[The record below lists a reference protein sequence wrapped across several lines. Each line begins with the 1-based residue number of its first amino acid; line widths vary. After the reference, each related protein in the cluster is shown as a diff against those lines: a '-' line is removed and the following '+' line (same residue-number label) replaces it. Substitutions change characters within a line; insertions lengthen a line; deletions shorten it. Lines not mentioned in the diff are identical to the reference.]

1 MSSPP
6 PRHAVVIGGSLAGMC
21 VARALADVVDRV
33 TVVERDRFPD
43 RPAVRGGVPQAHHLH
58 VLVTAGQR
66 ALERLFPGIV
76 DELHGAGA
84 VPVAVPTDVL
94 YLTATGWRQRFPAT
108 HRLVGASRELI
119 DWTVHKRLSADAR
132 IRFLPGHDVVGLLP
146 AGSGSDG
153 GNGSGDGSGSDG
165 GNGSGNGSGSDGG
178 NGNGNGSHEGNGPG
192 DGSGSGDGDRAVGG
206 VLLRARG
213 RTGEDGAG
221 SGATGAVEELAADL
235 VVDASGRGSHAPDWL
250 AALGYP
256 APAETR
262 IDAGLGYASRRY
274 VLPGSAL
281 GDWKNILLMPDPPR
295 SGRGGVLYP
304 IENDRW
310 MLTLGGLGDDRP
322 PTDEEGFLEFARG
335 LRSPVIYDAVR
346 DARPD
351 SPIHG
356 FVQTSNHRRHYESM
370 RRWPRGFVVVG
381 DAICAFNP
389 VYGHGMS
396 VAAQTAVALG
406 EHLRTRPPGAAPL
419 DRTAQAVTA
428 RCAAL
433 AWLVATGADS
443 RVPGATGARPGL
455 RDRLSHRYLDR
466 VADVANRDPYVSR
479 VLTDVM
485 HLIASPGA
493 LLRPGVMARVA
504 RGRPGPALLAPP
516 EAESE

>member
-1 MSSPP
+1 
-6 PRHAVVIGGSLAGMC
+6 MC

-43 RPAVRGGVPQAHHLH
+43 HPAVRKGVPQAHHLH

-76 DELHGAGA
+76 DELHRAGA
-84 VPVAVPTDVL
+84 VPVSAPTDIL
-94 YLTATGWRQRFPAT
+94 YLTTTGWRQRFPAT
-108 HRLVGASRELI
+108 HRLIGASRELI

-132 IRFLPGHDVVGLLP
+132 IRFLPGHDVIGLLP
-146 AGSGSDG
+146 AGSGSGAD
-153 GNGSGDGSGSDG
+153 D
-165 GNGSGNGSGSDGG
+165 GSGNGSGSDGG
-178 NGNGNGSHEGNGPG
+178 NGNGSGNG
-192 DGSGSGDGDRAVGG
+192 DGSGDGSGRGEGNGSGNGDRAVGG
-206 VLLRARG
+206 VRLRARG
-213 RTGEDGAG
+213 LTGEDGA
-221 SGATGAVEELAADL
+221 ATGTGAATDAVEELAADL

-310 MLTLGGLGDDRP
+310 MLTLGGLGDDKP
-322 PTDEEGFLEFARG
+322 PTDEEGFLGFARG
-335 LRSPVIYDAVR
+335 LRSTVIYDAVK
-346 DARPD
+346 DARSD

-419 DRTAQAVTA
+419 DRTAQAVAA

-443 RVPGATGARPGL
+443 RVPGTTGTRPGL

-466 VADVANRDPYVSR
+466 VADIANRDPYVSR

-485 HLIASPGA
+485 HLVASPGA
-493 LLRPGVMARVA
+493 LLRPGVMARVV
-504 RGRPGPALLAPP
+504 RGRPGPALWTPP
-516 EAESE
+516 EPG